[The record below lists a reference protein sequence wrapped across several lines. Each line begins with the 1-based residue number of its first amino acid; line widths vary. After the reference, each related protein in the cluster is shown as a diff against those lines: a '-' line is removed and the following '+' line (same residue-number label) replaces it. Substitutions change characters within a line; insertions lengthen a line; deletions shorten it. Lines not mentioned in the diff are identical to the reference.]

1 MTNAWPGA
9 AAARSAWMR
18 AAWWPRWRP
27 DEPHAAVPPVRPGP
41 APVVARHSRQRSAR
55 AVLRPAGGGRGQHCH
70 RLFRCPSQR
79 RHATARQRVPRCRPG
94 AAGQCPGPRPADR
107 SRQGAWLAPRPGGRV
122 HQRGRRRQRH
132 PAVQR
137 QGCRWRLPVA
147 RASAQC
153 RGALCRRNPGRR
165 PGTWRSMGRTTL
177 AGGTGAEGWRQHR
190 RGHEDA
196 AHEPRTDLR
205 TGPRQQLLQPYPTGN
220 DEPGRPASHR
230 RDPAGQPGHLP

>member
-1 MTNAWPGA
+1 
-9 AAARSAWMR
+9 MR

-70 RLFRCPSQR
+70 RLFRCPPQR

-94 AAGQCPGPRPADR
+94 AAGQRPGPRSTDR
-107 SRQGAWLAPRPGGRV
+107 GRQGAWLAPRPGGRV